1 MKVTRFEELEI
12 WKEARE
18 LYKFVFQITL
28 REPFCNDFKFRDQI
42 RASSGSV
49 SDNIAEGFDRGGNKE
64 FIQFLSISK
73 GSCGE
78 VRNQTY
84 RAFDSNYIGKIEC
97 DDLLN
102 RTEMLSRKTAN
113 LIKYLKSS
121 PQKGPKYD
129 NPIPNPKL

>member
-1 MKVTRFEELEI
+1 MKVSRFEELDI

-18 LYKFVFQITL
+18 LYKHVFLITSK
-28 REPFCNDFKFRDQI
+28 EPFSSDFRFRDQI

-78 VRNQTY
+78 VRSQSY
-84 RAFDSNYIGKIEC
+84 RAFDSNYIRKEEL
-97 DDLLN
+97 DELLI
-102 RTEMLSRKTAN
+102 RTESISRKITA
-113 LIKYLKSS
+113 LVKYLKGSS
-121 PQKGPKYD
+121 LKGPKFD
-129 NPIPNPKL
+129 TPKP

>member
-18 LYKFVFQITL
+18 LYKLVFQITS
-28 REPFCNDFKFRDQI
+28 EKPFCNDFRFRDQI

-78 VRNQTY
+78 VRNQSY
-84 RAFDSNYIGKIEC
+84 RAFDSSYITKEEL
-97 DDLLN
+97 DELLN
-102 RTEMLSRKTAN
+102 RTDSISRKITN
-113 LIKYLKSS
+113 LVKYLNSS
-121 PQKGPKYD
+121 NLKGPKYD
-129 NPIPNPKL
+129 TPKP